1 MPDRSLST
9 IHRAIAAIVA
19 AIIALSPAFAA
30 ETPPAPSAPLAP
42 SAPPPPYEDQLL
54 RLAEILGALHY
65 LRALCKA
72 DDGDAWRQQMAALI
86 TTEEPDDLRRAR
98 MVDRF
103 NHGYEGFKSVYL
115 SCTPAASVAT
125 DRYLQEGA
133 KIAADITARY
143 GK

>member
-1 MPDRSLST
+1 M
-9 IHRAIAAIVA
+9 IAAV
-19 AIIALSPAFAA
+19 IAFSPAFAA
-30 ETPPAPSAPLAP
+30 EAPPAPTAPLAE
-42 SAPPPPYEDQLL
+42 SAPPPPYEDQFL

-65 LRALCKA
+65 LRDLCKA
-72 DDGDAWRQQMAALI
+72 GDGEAWRQQMEALI
-86 TTEEPDDLRRAR
+86 TSEQPDDLRRAR

-103 NHGYEGFKSVYL
+103 NHGYDGFKSVYL
-115 SCTPAASVAT
+115 SCTLAASVAT

>member
-1 MPDRSLST
+1 MLRT
-9 IHRAIAAIVA
+9 IAAMIA
-19 AIIALSPAFAA
+19 AVIAFSSAFAA
-30 ETPPAPSAPLAP
+30 EAPPAPTAPLAE
-42 SAPPPPYEDQLL
+42 SAPPPPYEDQFL

-65 LRALCKA
+65 LRDLCKA
-72 DDGDAWRQQMAALI
+72 GDGDAWRQQMEALI
-86 TTEEPDDLRRAR
+86 TSEQPDDLRRAR

-103 NHGYEGFKSVYL
+103 NHGYDGFRSVYL
-115 SCTPAASVAT
+115 TCTPAASLAS

>member
-1 MPDRSLST
+1 MRRLIALTLS
-9 IHRAIAAIVA
+9 
-19 AIIALSPAFAA
+19 AIIALSPALAA
-30 ETPPAPSAPLAP
+30 EVAPAPSAPLAP
-42 SAPPPPYEDQLL
+42 SAPPPPYEDQFL

-72 DDGDAWRQQMAALI
+72 DDGEAWRQQMEALI
-86 TTEEPDDLRRAR
+86 ASEQPDDLRRAR

-103 NHGYEGFKSVYL
+103 NHGYDGFKSVYL